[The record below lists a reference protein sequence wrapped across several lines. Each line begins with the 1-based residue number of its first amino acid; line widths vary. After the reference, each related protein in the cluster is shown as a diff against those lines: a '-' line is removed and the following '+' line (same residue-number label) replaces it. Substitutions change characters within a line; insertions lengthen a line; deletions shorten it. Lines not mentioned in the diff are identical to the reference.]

1 MPAPD
6 PSSSPTASQTRGATG
21 ALLDGRTA
29 VVTGAARGIGRTVAE
44 RYLAAGASVALADVA
59 GAEATAGELAA
70 SYPDR
75 VVGLTADVTDPGS
88 VQELR
93 RQVVQRFGGV
103 DVVVANAGILLLKPA
118 LEIGLDEWRRVL
130 DVNLTGAFVTCQ
142 ELGRQLVEQGRGGRI
157 ILSSSLFGLRGGK
170 QNAAYSASKFGMI
183 GLMQCLAAELAPQGI
198 TVNAVCPGQVDT
210 PMIRQLF
217 EDRAALSG
225 RSPADVEGDI
235 LSTIPLGRLAGP
247 QEIADVYVYLASSL
261 SSYVTAQSLVV
272 DGGCQVGW

>member
-1 MPAPD
+1 
-6 PSSSPTASQTRGATG
+6 
-21 ALLDGRTA
+21 LLDGRTA

-59 GAEATAGELAA
+59 GAEVTAQEL
-70 SYPDR
+70 SVQHPDR
-75 VVGLTADVTDPGS
+75 VVGLTSDVTDPAS

-93 RQVVQRFGGV
+93 RQVVERFGGV

-118 LEIGLDEWRRVL
+118 LEIGLEEWRRVL
-130 DVNLTGAFVTCQ
+130 DVNLTGSFVTCQ
-142 ELGRQLVEQGRGGRI
+142 EFGKQLVEQGRGGRI

-183 GLMQCLAAELAPQGI
+183 GLMQCLAAELAPQAI

-210 PMIRQLF
+210 PMMRQLF
-217 EDRAALSG
+217 VDRAALSG
-225 RSPADVEGDI
+225 RSPGEVEGDI
-235 LSTIPLGRLAGP
+235 LSTIPLGRLASP
-247 QEIADVYVYLASSL
+247 DEIADVYVYLASSL

>member
-1 MPAPD
+1 MTVLPI
-6 PSSSPTASQTRGATG
+6 PSTG
-21 ALLDGRTA
+21 PSAGTLLDGRTA

-59 GAEATAGELAA
+59 AAEATAAELDGRH
-70 SYPDR
+70 PGK
-75 VVGLTADVTDPGS
+75 VLGVTADVTDPAS

-93 RQVVQRFGGV
+93 RQVVELFGGV

-142 ELGRQLVEQGRGGRI
+142 ELGKQLVEQGRGGRI

-170 QNAAYSASKFGMI
+170 ENAAYSASKFGMI
-183 GLMQCLAAELAPQGI
+183 GLMQCLAAELAPQAI

-210 PMIRQLF
+210 PMMQQLF
-217 EDRAALSG
+217 ADRAALSG
-225 RSPADVEGDI
+225 RTPSDVEGDV
-235 LSTIPLGRLAGP
+235 LSTIPLRRLASP
-247 QEIADVYVYLASSL
+247 DEIADVYVYLASSL

>member
-1 MPAPD
+1 MSV
-6 PSSSPTASQTRGATG
+6 PSSPSSAS
-21 ALLDGRTA
+21 LLDGRIA

-59 GAEATAGELAA
+59 GAEATAQELAVQH
-70 SYPDR
+70 PDR
-75 VVGLTADVTDPGS
+75 VVGLTCDVTDPAS

-93 RQVVQRFGGV
+93 RQVVERFGGV

-118 LEIGLDEWRRVL
+118 LDIGLEEWRRVL
-130 DVNLTGAFVTCQ
+130 DVNLTGSFITCQ
-142 ELGRQLVEQGRGGRI
+142 EFGKQLVEQGRGGRI

-183 GLMQCLAAELAPQGI
+183 GLMQCLAAELAPQAI

-210 PMIRQLF
+210 PMMRQLF
-217 EDRAALSG
+217 VDRAALSG
-225 RSPADVEGDI
+225 RSPSQVEGDI
-235 LSTIPLGRLAGP
+235 LSTIPLSRLASP
-247 QEIADVYVYLASSL
+247 DEIADVYVYLASSL